1 MELMNDVLDDQTNQR
16 YKDIAEG
23 KVPQPQHTDILFNT
37 PRRLGILF
45 GVCLV
50 MTFFLNGV

>member
-1 MELMNDVLDDQTNQR
+1 MNEVLDEQTNQR
-16 YKDIAEG
+16 YKAIAEG
-23 KVPQPQHTDILFNT
+23 KDPKAVQTDILWIT

-50 MTFFLNGV
+50 MTLLLNGV

>member
-1 MELMNDVLDDQTNQR
+1 MNNVLDDQTNQR

-23 KVPQPQHTDILFNT
+23 KAPQPQHTDILFIT
-37 PRRLGILF
+37 PRRLGVLF